1 MTIDECIRILNDAR
15 REFSG
20 GTEIT
25 FGAGFGNGGSLESVS
40 LQVETDDDENVVLF
54 EEPYLG

>member
-20 GTEIT
+20 GAEIA

-40 LQVETDDDENVVLF
+40 LQVEPEDGGNVVLF

>member
-15 REFSG
+15 LEFSG
-20 GTEIT
+20 GAEIA
-25 FGAGFGNGGSLESVS
+25 FGAGFGNDGKLESVS
-40 LQVETDDDENVVLF
+40 LQVETEDNENVVLF